1 MFAKKCNKVCSLKT
15 KKDYYKARTQKNERW
30 VSNSEKNNLRLLFIK
45 KEIYDFAFL
54 FSNESEL
61 FLCLQSH

>member
-15 KKDYYKARTQKNERW
+15 KKITVKLAHKKTNGGLATQK
-30 VSNSEKNNLRLLFIK
+30 KNLRLLFIK

-54 FSNESEL
+54 FFNESEL
-61 FLCLQSH
+61 FLCLQSQ